1 MNNITIKIKSAGYLD
16 DPEVIKDIQFTLRQG
31 ELVGLIGANGAG
43 KSTTMRAMMGL
54 LPKFEG
60 TVSLDDIRY
69 AYIPEHPIFYDELT
83 LWEHLEFATAAFHL
97 EKWEARANTLLT
109 RFQLDHVKHDLPTGF
124 SKGMRQKVMLVLA
137 FLLKPEL
144 YIIDE
149 PFIGLD
155 PRSTKELLNMILE
168 EKERGAA
175 IFMSTHVLDT
185 AEKIC
190 DRILLVSGGTL
201 IAQGTL
207 AHLRERSQLP
217 NGSLLDCFDRLLEAV
232 ES

>member
-43 KSTTMRAMMGL
+43 KSTTMKAMMGL

-83 LWEHLEFATAAFHL
+83 LWEHLEFATAVFHL
-97 EKWEARANTLLT
+97 EKWESRANTLLT